1 MARSFTC
8 GTRLIVASSLLATWS
23 VPSANVPVE
32 IDSKRNN
39 AFKLLKKLG
48 TRQGRRKL
56 GRFVAEGET
65 FLRLRPRTVFVRR
78 SRWQE
83 GSQFLAPSV
92 LGSREAPAEA
102 AATRPLT
109 WGGGL
114 PMDPGSAMADDTAS
128 VAVLRNELF
137 DEISTQETPA
147 AAV

>member
-83 GSQFLAPSV
+83 AGGWA
-92 LGSREAPAEA
+92 GDGRM
-102 AATRPLT
+102 T
-109 WGGGL
+109 WLLRGRRCVF
-114 PMDPGSAMADDTAS
+114 SA
-128 VAVLRNELF
+128 
-137 DEISTQETPA
+137 
-147 AAV
+147 

>member
-1 MARSFTC
+1 MACVRS
-8 GTRLIVASSLLATWS
+8 G
-23 VPSANVPVE
+23 
-32 IDSKRNN
+32 
-39 AFKLLKKLG
+39 
-48 TRQGRRKL
+48 KL